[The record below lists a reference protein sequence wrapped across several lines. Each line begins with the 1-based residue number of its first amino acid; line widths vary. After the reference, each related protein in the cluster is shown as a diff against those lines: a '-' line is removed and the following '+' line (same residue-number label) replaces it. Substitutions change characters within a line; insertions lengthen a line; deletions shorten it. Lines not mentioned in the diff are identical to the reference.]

1 MDIVHSPLHRGHT
14 GHLELVA
21 GAFLPAFEKPERAD
35 FVLEALRRA
44 GLGPVRVPRAH
55 DLKIAAR
62 VHDPAYLAFLARAH
76 DMWLE
81 RGNSGPALPFIWP
94 RPGLRADVPPR
105 DIEGLLG
112 HYSFDGGAP
121 FVAGTWAAVRAA
133 QDCALDAAA
142 IVAGGAR
149 AAFSLARPPGHH
161 AGPAFA
167 GGYCYINNAAVAA
180 EALLQA
186 GAGRVAI
193 LDVDYHHGNGTQ
205 AIFEARADVLTVSI
219 HADPRDEFPYFLGHA
234 DERGTG
240 AGEGANLNLPL
251 PLGTEWP
258 AWADALATARG
269 AIAAFGAEVMV
280 VSLGVDT
287 YEGDPISRFRLRTED
302 FARMG
307 AGIAALGLGCVFV
320 MEGGY
325 AVVEIGDNVLGV
337 LAGFEAG

>member
-1 MDIVHSPLHRGHT
+1 MEIVHSPLHRGHS

-21 GAFLPAFEKPERAD
+21 GALLPGYEKPER
-35 FVLEALRRA
+35 VEAILSALVDA
-44 GLGPVRVPRAH
+44 GLGPVRAPGNH
-55 DLKIAAR
+55 GLDIAAR
-62 VHDPAYLAFLARAH
+62 VHAPDYLDFLSRAHRMWLAR
-76 DMWLE
+76 
-81 RGNSGPALPFIWP
+81 GNTGPALPFVWP
-94 RPGLRADVPPR
+94 RPGLRSDTPPT

-121 FVAGTWAAVRAA
+121 FVEGTWAAVRAGH
-133 QDCALDAAA
+133 DCALEAAGH
-142 IVAGGAR
+142 VAGGAR

-180 EALLQA
+180 EALRTA
-186 GAGRVAI
+186 GAARVAV

-205 AIFEARADVLTVSI
+205 AIFEARADVLFVSL

-240 AGEGANLNLPL
+240 PGEGATLNLPL
-251 PLGTEWP
+251 PAGTDWP
-258 AWADALATARG
+258 GWADALQTARA
-269 AIAAFGAEVMV
+269 AIAAHGVEALV

-287 YEGDPISRFRLRTED
+287 YEGDPISRFRLTTAD
-302 FARMG
+302 FFRMG
-307 AGIAALGLGCVFV
+307 EGIARLGLPTVFV

-325 AVVEIGDNVLGV
+325 AVGAIGANVLGV
-337 LAGFEAG
+337 LSGFEGG